1 MLRQCK
7 VFDSHGT
14 PSTELTI
21 IFVCFINISLCSFCS
36 GVMKWSEMHDLYLC
50 REVLFIKPYQFKP
63 GSACSGNAWTSIAND
78 LCAVE
83 ELCFTVNQKSVRDRY
98 RLLIDKHKKK
108 MRAQESESGSTT
120 DETELDQLLQNILEE
135 TEEALS
141 TYDKETK
148 EKQDKELLDR
158 KRAEEVR
165 QKALESL
172 GQTQKRHVEE
182 NDDCQ
187 RKKRPRKNGNETM
200 MYLQNKAE
208 REFDLRKEEMQ
219 LKRQEM
225 EFQKEMQ
232 LEAIRKQNSTT
243 QNVEK
248 LFEHFQTQQLNLQQ
262 QLMQQQQQYQQMQ
275 MKQAQQQQ
283 QMMQQQSQL
292 VFTLL
297 EKMSKN

>member
-1 MLRQCK
+1 
-7 VFDSHGT
+7 
-14 PSTELTI
+14 
-21 IFVCFINISLCSFCS
+21 
-36 GVMKWSEMHDLYLC
+36 MHDLYLC
-50 REVLFIKPYQFKP
+50 REILFIKPYQFKP
-63 GSACSGNAWTSIAND
+63 GSTYSGNSWTSIAND

-83 ELCFTVNQKSVRDRY
+83 EISFTVNQKSVRDRY
-98 RLLIDKHKKK
+98 RLLLDKHKKK
-108 MRAQESESGSTT
+108 MTVQESESGSKT

-141 TYDKETK
+141 SYDKETK

-158 KRAEEVR
+158 KNAEEVR

-172 GQTQKRHVEE
+172 GQTQKRHVGEK
-182 NDDCQ
+182 DDCQ
-187 RKKRPRKNGNETM
+187 LKKKLRKSGTETM
-200 MYLQNKAE
+200 IYLQNKAE

-232 LEAIRKQNSTT
+232 LEALRKQNSTT
-243 QNVEK
+243 QNFEK
-248 LFEHFQTQQLNLQQ
+248 MFEHFQTQQLTLQQ